1 MKIERY
7 LKKHPD
13 LPEPVRE
20 VLREAVAFV
29 ESGGDDPVSLALAV
43 ADMLAGKKKK
53 STTPVA
59 SAATLT
65 TFAAVVPLPP
75 PTKWTYS

>member
-29 ESGGDDPVSLALAV
+29 ESGGDDPVSLALSV
-43 ADMLAGKKKK
+43 ADMLAGKKKP
-53 STTPVA
+53 TTPVA